1 MIAEEWELKKAE
13 EDMIVENAE
22 IKCDNMLIQK
32 AQIMNMD
39 DAIPLLRQNL
49 QEQESMA
56 AWLKTNTS
64 ATLTQL
70 WPRQS
75 LQLLVVV
82 KHNKLLLLAATSSE
96 KRRYE

>member
-1 MIAEEWELKKAE
+1 
-13 EDMIVENAE
+13 
-22 IKCDNMLIQK
+22 MLIQK

-49 QEQESMA
+49 QEQESMTE
-56 AWLKTNTS
+56 WLKTNTS
-64 ATLTQL
+64 AMLTQL
-70 WPRQS
+70 WPRSS

-96 KRRYE
+96 KGGMSEDV